1 MFEHLGLGMYRPW
14 LLETSIKKTT
24 TLGLSLLFL
33 CKKQRDGSGEMP
45 AIPVGYVV
53 RVIEELGIH
62 RCLNTKRKLN
72 GSEVGYQC
80 KLPCFGTAE
89 KGGESPAQGTYRK
102 WVRVAVW

>member
-1 MFEHLGLGMYRPW
+1 
-14 LLETSIKKTT
+14 
-24 TLGLSLLFL
+24 
-33 CKKQRDGSGEMP
+33 MP

-102 WVRVAVW
+102 MGQGGSVVSRVRVSL

>member
-102 WVRVAVW
+102 MG